1 MKRSPISFKPR
12 RVLLALT
19 AARNPAGATCISPSG
34 RDTSSV
40 NDRCSKLATMSSSS
54 NQNDVRAKYWT
65 LLSEHARN
73 KIASTGKS
81 ERRALLELLLEVIAA
96 IASKDCLQAA
106 GCPLHV
112 ANVARSHVK

>member
-1 MKRSPISFKPR
+1 
-12 RVLLALT
+12 VLLALT

-40 NDRCSKLATMSSSS
+40 NDLCSKLATMSNSS

-81 ERRALLELLLEVIAA
+81 ERRALLELLLEVILATF
-96 IASKDCLQAA
+96 SKTTAYRPSETVCMSRAWRAL
-106 GCPLHV
+106 
-112 ANVARSHVK
+112 NVNRKL

>member
-1 MKRSPISFKPR
+1 
-12 RVLLALT
+12 
-19 AARNPAGATCISPSG
+19 
-34 RDTSSV
+34 
-40 NDRCSKLATMSSSS
+40 MSSSS

-81 ERRALLELLLEVIAA
+81 EYRALLELLLEVIAA
-96 IASKDCLQAA
+96 IAPKDCLQAA